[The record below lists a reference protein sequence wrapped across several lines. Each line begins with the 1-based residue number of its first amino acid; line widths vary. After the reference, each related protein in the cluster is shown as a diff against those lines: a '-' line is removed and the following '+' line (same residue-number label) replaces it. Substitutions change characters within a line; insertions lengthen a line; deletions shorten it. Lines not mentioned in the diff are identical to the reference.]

1 MEHRDKVKTIG
12 LIVKP
17 VPEAQQTAD
26 RLETWF
32 QTRRIGVARINPPLS
47 ENATC
52 GDERSQDPAGLS
64 CLFVLGGDGTL
75 LSAVRWI
82 GDIPLPILG
91 VKFGQV
97 GFLAEIAADDLFGAA
112 DAVLQSNFAIQKR
125 MRLTVSI
132 FKDMQER
139 CREIVLNDVVVTKST
154 LARLAH
160 VEVSIDNHYLT
171 TFSADGLIVATP
183 TGSTAYSLAA
193 GGPVIHPEVPG
204 IIMTPICPFTLT
216 NRPLVIP
223 DSARIEMSLVND
235 SSNMVLTFD
244 GQAGMEI
251 NHGDRIRITKSPHPV
266 HMIKVPGSEYFD
278 ILKAKLSWSGGRV

>member
-1 MEHRDKVKTIG
+1 MPTIG

-17 VPEAQQTAD
+17 VPEAQETAD
-26 RLETWF
+26 RLENWL
-32 QTRRIGVARINPPLS
+32 QARQIGVTRITPLHAGDAGGGPPS
-47 ENATC
+47 
-52 GDERSQDPAGLS
+52 PAPSRLA
-64 CLFVLGGDGTL
+64 CIFVLGGDGTF

-82 GDIPLPILG
+82 GDTPIPVLG

-97 GFLAEIAADDLFGAA
+97 GFLAEIAADDLYAA
-112 DAVLQSNFAIQKR
+112 AEAVLRKDFAIQKR
-125 MRLTVSI
+125 MRLTVSVI
-132 FKDMQER
+132 KDDQER

-160 VEVSIDNHYLT
+160 VEAYIDNHYLT
-171 TFSADGLIVATP
+171 TFRADGLIVSTP

-193 GGPVIHPEVPG
+193 GGPVIHPAVPG

-223 DSARIEMSLVND
+223 DRARIKLSLEKD
-235 SSNMVLTFD
+235 SSNMILTFD

-251 NHGDRIRITKSPHPV
+251 NHGDMIQIEKSPHPV

>member
-1 MEHRDKVKTIG
+1 MPTIG

-26 RLETWF
+26 RLENWL
-32 QTRRIGVARINPPLS
+32 QTRQVGVARITPPL
-47 ENATC
+47 A
-52 GDERSQDPAGLS
+52 GDAAGSIQFPDPADLS
-64 CLFVLGGDGTL
+64 CLFVLGGDGTF

-82 GDIPLPILG
+82 GDTPIPVLG

-97 GFLAEIAADDLFGAA
+97 GFLAEIAADDLYSAA
-112 DAVLQSNFAIQKR
+112 EAVLRKDFAIQKR
-125 MRLTVSI
+125 MRLTVSVI
-132 FKDMQER
+132 KNGQER

-160 VEVSIDNHYLT
+160 VEAYIDDHYLT
-171 TFSADGLIVATP
+171 TFRADGLIVSTP

-223 DSARIEMSLVND
+223 DRARIKMSLEKH
-235 SSNMVLTFD
+235 SSNMILTFD

-251 NHGDRIRITKSPHPV
+251 NHGDIIRIEKSPHPV

>member
-1 MEHRDKVKTIG
+1 MTAVG

-26 RLETWF
+26 RLEGWLAD
-32 QTRRIGVARINPPLS
+32 RRFEVARINPPLS
-47 ENATC
+47 
-52 GDERSQDPAGLS
+52 GDAPAASGAGAPDPSELF
-64 CLFVLGGDGTL
+64 CLFVLGGDGTF
-75 LSAVRWI
+75 LSAARWI
-82 GDIPLPILG
+82 GDTPLPVLG

-97 GFLAEIAADDLFGAA
+97 GFLAEITADDLFSAA
-112 DAVLQSNFAIQKR
+112 EAVIQRDFAIQQR
-125 MRLTVSI
+125 MRLAVTVI
-132 FKDMQER
+132 KDGRER
-139 CREIVLNDVVVTKST
+139 IREIVLNDVVVTKST

-160 VEVSIDNHYLT
+160 VEAYIDDHYLT
-171 TFSADGLIVATP
+171 TFRADGLIVSTP

-223 DSARIEMSLVND
+223 DSACITMSLEKH
-235 SSNMVLTFD
+235 SSNMTLTFD
-244 GQAGMEI
+244 GQAGLEI
-251 NHGDRIRITKSPHPV
+251 SHDDRIVIRKSPHPL

>member
-1 MEHRDKVKTIG
+1 MPTIG

-17 VPEAQQTAD
+17 APEAQQTAD
-26 RLETWF
+26 RLERWLKDR
-32 QTRRIGVARINPPLS
+32 QMDVARVSPPLTGT
-47 ENATC
+47 AAGGRAPTI
-52 GDERSQDPAGLS
+52 DPSDLF
-64 CLFVLGGDGTL
+64 CLFVLGGDGTF

-82 GDIPLPILG
+82 GDTPLPVLG

-97 GFLAEIAADDLFGAA
+97 GFLAEITADDLYSAA
-112 DAVLQSNFAIQKR
+112 EAVIQKDFAIQKR
-125 MRLTVSI
+125 MRLAVSVI
-132 FKDMQER
+132 KDGHER
-139 CREIVLNDVVVTKST
+139 SRETVLNDVVVTKST

-160 VEVSIDNHYLT
+160 VEAYIDNHYLT
-171 TFSADGLIVATP
+171 TFRADGLIVSTP

-223 DSARIEMSLVND
+223 DRACIRMSLEKH
-235 SSNMVLTFD
+235 SSNMILTFD

-251 NHGDRIRITKSPHPV
+251 NHGDSILIQKSPHPV
-266 HMIKVPGSEYFD
+266 HLIKVPGSEYFD